1 MPEPYTLTSLFLYL
15 TDRCNLRCAHC
26 WISPRYS
33 SKKDA
38 GIPLAPLK
46 KIVQEAKTIGLN
58 TVKLTGGEPLLY
70 RDIDELLLFLKDE
83 AIGISIET
91 NGTRID
97 ERIARLF
104 KESGVNQVSVS
115 LDAASKEIHDR
126 LRGSSGAFEKTVRG
140 IRLLTDN
147 DINVQIIMVLQ
158 RQNRDEIP
166 DMLKLCDALKASSLK
181 INHLLPFGRATEAFK
196 RGENLDL
203 DELTRRYQWVK
214 EHQGAFSDLN
224 IIFDLPVAF
233 RTLDEIKQEGIC
245 ECRIHNMLGVL
256 ANGDFCICGIGQT
269 APELRIG
276 NIRTHSIRAVWN
288 KSPILDEL
296 RDSLPLKLT
305 GICGD
310 CIFKFQC
317 LGCCRANAYA
327 VSGNLYAPYFL
338 CQTLYDENRFP
349 ESRCL
354 NQEITK
360 VN

>member
-1 MPEPYTLTSLFLYL
+1 M
-15 TDRCNLRCAHC
+15 
-26 WISPRYS
+26 
-33 SKKDA
+33 
-38 GIPLAPLK
+38 APLQK
-46 KIVQEAKTIGLN
+46 TVQEAKTIGLK

-70 RDIDELLLFLKDE
+70 RKIHELILFLKDE
-83 AIGISIET
+83 AIGVSIET

-97 ERIARLF
+97 GKIAGLF
-104 KESGVNQVSVS
+104 KKNGVNQVSVS

-126 LRGSSGAFEKTVRG
+126 LRGVCGGFEKTVRG
-140 IRLLTDN
+140 VRLLTDN
-147 DINVQIIMVLQ
+147 NINVQIIMTLQ

-166 DMLKLCDALKASSLK
+166 EMLKLCDALKASSVK
-181 INHLLPFGRATEAFK
+181 INHLLPFGRATDAFR

-203 DELTRRYQWVK
+203 DELTRRYQWVM
-214 EHQGAFSDLN
+214 EHQGSFSDLN

-245 ECRIHNMLGVL
+245 ECRIHNMLGIL
-256 ANGDFCICGIGQT
+256 ASGDYCICGIGQT
-269 APELRIG
+269 VPELRIG
-276 NIRTHSIRAVWN
+276 NIRTHSIQTVWN
-288 KSPILDEL
+288 ENPILEEL

-338 CQTLYDENRFP
+338 CQTLYDDKRFP

-354 NQEITK
+354 NQEITQ